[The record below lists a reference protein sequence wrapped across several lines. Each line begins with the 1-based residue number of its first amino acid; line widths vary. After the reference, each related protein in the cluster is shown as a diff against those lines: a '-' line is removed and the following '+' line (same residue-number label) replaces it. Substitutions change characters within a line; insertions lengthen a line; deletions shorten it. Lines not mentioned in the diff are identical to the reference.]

1 MISLPTGAY
10 PFSQLFIKNHSL
22 EAFQKHPS
30 HDVMR
35 QILSESHFTGEEMEA
50 IKLWPA
56 PEKAEINLIF
66 LSSQGPRLD
75 LPPSG
80 THGHPELL

>member
-1 MISLPTGAY
+1 
-10 PFSQLFIKNHSL
+10 
-22 EAFQKHPS
+22 
-30 HDVMR
+30 
-35 QILSESHFTGEEMEA
+35 MEA

-80 THGHPELL
+80 AHGHPELLWDSQEQHDPFTLFPMN